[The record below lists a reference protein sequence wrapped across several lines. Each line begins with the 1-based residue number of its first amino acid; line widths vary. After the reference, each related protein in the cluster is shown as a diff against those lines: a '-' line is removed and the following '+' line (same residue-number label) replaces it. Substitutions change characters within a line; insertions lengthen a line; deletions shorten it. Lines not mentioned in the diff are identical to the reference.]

1 VEGETGESARRRAM
15 PSATFSF
22 HMSIAWP
29 CLTPAC
35 LPAHPQNV
43 GLVDGGGATRDRARW
58 AEGAYLV
65 GLRRRL

>member
-1 VEGETGESARRRAM
+1 
-15 PSATFSF
+15 
-22 HMSIAWP
+22 MSIAWP

-43 GLVDGGGATRDRARW
+43 GLVDGGGARW